1 MRVTGNIIAVLPP
14 LSGVSARTGNPWKT
28 QMYVL
33 ETVEQYPKKIP
44 FEIYGDDRITQFNIL
59 PNEQNVTIEF
69 DIEGSEYNGKW
80 YVKLRCYNVVRNNR

>member
-1 MRVTGNIIAVLPP
+1 MRITGNIIAVLPAQ
-14 LSGVSARTGNPWKT
+14 SGVSARTGNPWKIQT
-28 QMYVL
+28 YVL

-44 FEIYGDDRITQFNIL
+44 FEVFGEDRIAQFNIL